1 MNYILRFAKQFIVNS
16 HIYGMTY
23 SVFYQP
29 GTLSQNQPHTN
40 ICQFATSFDDWI
52 DYLGYKSRKLTRVN
66 AFAIQLGN
74 KKGFYDEFGCWLA
87 VPRFFWQK
95 MRQKC

>member
-1 MNYILRFAKQFIVNS
+1 
-16 HIYGMTY
+16 MTY

-40 ICQFATSFDDWI
+40 ICQFATSLEDWI
-52 DYLGYKSRKLTRVN
+52 DYLGYKSRKLTRVS

-74 KKGFYDEFGCWLA
+74 KKGFYDEFSCWLA
-87 VPRFFWQK
+87 VPRFFGKKWDK
-95 MRQKC
+95 NVNCLASN